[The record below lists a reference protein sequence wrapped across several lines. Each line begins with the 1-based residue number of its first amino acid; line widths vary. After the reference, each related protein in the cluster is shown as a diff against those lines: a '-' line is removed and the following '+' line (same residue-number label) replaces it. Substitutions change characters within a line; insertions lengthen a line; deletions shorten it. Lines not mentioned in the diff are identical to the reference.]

1 MNVVLKWVLYH
12 TVSGAYYSTNLAI
25 AYGPLPQWRSFS
37 LLSLASMCRPEYYL
51 VAGDTLHTACKPPNP
66 RCRIRDSGVTA
77 RERQLILKMHNRVRS
92 KVAFG
97 LLPGFPPAAN
107 MRKLYWNAELAY
119 VAQAHANQCT
129 SEWAQ
134 KHDQP
139 SARKTVNF
147 DTVGQNAVWEA
158 FNYDQSKRSW
168 RVQIDNWI
176 AEHAH
181 CPADRIAY
189 FRDRDDGVRIGHFTE
204 VKFWHNQKGA
214 VIARSLLNV
223 QILKLVDRQELIWA
237 DTQYVGCG
245 YSYYTLDGVEGDKK
259 YQGFY
264 VCNYAPTYVCL
275 FASVRMLGVY
285 RVSQLTL
292 A

>member
-12 TVSGAYYSTNLAI
+12 TMSGAYPSTNLAI

-37 LLSLASMCRPEYYL
+37 LLYLASMCRPEYYQ

-77 RERQLILKMHNRVRS
+77 RERQLILKMHNRFRS

-107 MRKLYWNAELAY
+107 MRKLYWNSELAS

-129 SEWAQ
+129 SEWAY
-134 KHDQP
+134 KHDEP

-147 DTVGQNAVWEA
+147 DTVGQNAAWEA

-168 RVQIDNWI
+168 RTQIDNWI
-176 AEHAH
+176 AEYAD

-204 VKFWHNQKGA
+204 
-214 VIARSLLNV
+214 
-223 QILKLVDRQELIWA
+223 LIWA
-237 DTQYVGCG
+237 DAQYVGCG

-264 VCNYAPTYVCL
+264 VCNYAPTGNVFSKPIYQAGPTCSSCPEGL
-275 FASVRMLGVY
+275 ACERFSGLCRM
-285 RVSQLTL
+285 R
-292 A
+292 